1 MRWHHVTGSLTG
13 TFSRTPNL
21 TSLSKPRW
29 TLSCQCSGT
38 WAGVCTATGV
48 ASVSTKIRNGG
59 HLSIRGSGCVS
70 QQLKDELRYLSRMYF
85 FRMGRFSSVGGQGK
99 CAGVAGG
106 SVLRG
111 HLQGLSSGPAMPVLI
126 QGSGMGLVTE
136 DKLAVLVLSQDPTA
150 GKLAGTSPRSTQADN
165 DR

>member
-1 MRWHHVTGSLTG
+1 
-13 TFSRTPNL
+13 
-21 TSLSKPRW
+21 
-29 TLSCQCSGT
+29 
-38 WAGVCTATGV
+38 
-48 ASVSTKIRNGG
+48 
-59 HLSIRGSGCVS
+59 
-70 QQLKDELRYLSRMYF
+70 MYF

-111 HLQGLSSGPAMPVLI
+111 HLQGVSSGPAMPVLI

-136 DKLAVLVLSQDPTA
+136 DKLAVLVLSQDQTV